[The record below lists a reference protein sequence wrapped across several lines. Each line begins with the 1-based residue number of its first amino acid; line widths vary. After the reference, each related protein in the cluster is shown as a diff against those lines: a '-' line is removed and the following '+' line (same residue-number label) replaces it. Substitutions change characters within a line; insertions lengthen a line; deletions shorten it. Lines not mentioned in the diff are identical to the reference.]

1 MNDIQQIEA
10 DKKTL
15 EAFGYKQELSRTLK
29 FFGNFGVA
37 FTYLSPVVGFYSL
50 YAFGFQTGGPAF
62 FWGIPIVVIGQLLVT
77 LVFAELAGTF
87 PLAGAL
93 YQWGRRLLGT
103 SYGWFVGWIYGWA
116 LLVTITAVDYGG
128 STYVATAIGI
138 SNPSQA
144 TLIGITLVMVLI
156 QTFANFFGVQ
166 KLKFL
171 INLGIAMEAI
181 GTVVISV
188 VLLFFGHQHASV
200 VSTTQ
205 GVQGSS
211 SYMPMFVMALLFSA
225 FIFYGFESAADVAEE
240 VVNPQKR
247 VPKAMITALIVGG
260 LTTMLSVFAFEYAT
274 PDLALAL
281 NGAKT
286 PDPVD
291 YILTSNLG
299 AATSRIFLIVVS
311 LAFLSCGA
319 AVQAAATRVFY
330 SYGRDKSIFGH
341 KFLSYV
347 HPRFQTP
354 TNALWLSAIIA
365 LILSFSAK
373 FESILTSFAVVGI
386 YLAFQL
392 VVLAAMVARGKG
404 FRPKGGFQLG
414 GWFWPVAIVG
424 FLYGVSMIVNL
435 ARPTNPTAPWYVNY
449 EVMLAT
455 GTIIVAGIIVYVI
468 QVLRAPSV
476 RDMDASSGVEAK

>member
-1 MNDIQQIEA
+1 MNDVQQVEA

-15 EAFGYKQELSRTLK
+15 EQFGYQQELSRTLK
-29 FFGNFGVA
+29 FFANFGVA

-77 LVFAELAGTF
+77 LVFSELAGTF

-93 YQWGRRLLGT
+93 YQWGRRLLGQP
-103 SYGWFVGWIYGWA
+103 YGWFVGWIYGWA

-128 STYVATAIGI
+128 SPYVATAVGL
-138 SNPSQA
+138 SNPSQE
-144 TLIGITLVMVLI
+144 TLIGITLVMILI
-156 QTFANFFGVQ
+156 QTCVNFLGVQ

-171 INLGIAMEAI
+171 INLGIAMEAL
-181 GTVVISV
+181 GTVGISV
-188 VLLFFGHQHASV
+188 VLLFFGHQPASV

-205 GVQGSS
+205 GVQGHG
-211 SYMPMFVMALLFSA
+211 SYLPVFVMALLFSA

-260 LTTMLSVFAFEYAT
+260 LTTMLSAFAFEHAT
-274 PDLALAL
+274 PNLALAL
-281 NGAKT
+281 NGAKI

-291 YILTSNLG
+291 YILTTNLG
-299 AATSRIFLIVVS
+299 TAASRIFLIIVT

-341 KFLSYV
+341 RFLSYV
-347 HPRFQTP
+347 HPRFHTP

-365 LILSFSAK
+365 LVLSLSAK

-392 VVLAAMVARGKG
+392 VVLAAMIARGRG
-404 FRPKGGFQLG
+404 FRPGGFQLG
-414 GWFWPVAIVG
+414 NWFWPVAVVG

-435 ARPTNPTAPWYVNY
+435 VRPTNPTAPWYVNY

-455 GTIIVAGIIVYVI
+455 GVIVVVGVIIYGL
-468 QVLRAPSV
+468 QRLRPPNVSGNDLAPGMEV
-476 RDMDASSGVEAK
+476 K